1 MGLALVRD
9 RYLLRATIFLLTLF
23 CSAHCALYASGSSGQ
38 GGQDQ
43 SQEPQDSKA
52 SPPALASPT
61 SLNRFPQDLAGNFFA
76 IFGKSNL
83 KPLIIGAA
91 ATGVAA
97 TVDDEVRGHFK
108 DRNHSTAAANIGS
121 YMGKPY
127 VLVPA
132 VGGLLVARHYS
143 GDERFRSYTYALAQA
158 YTIDLAMAGAIKVAV
173 RRERPDGSN
182 NRAFPSG
189 HASDY
194 FTIATVTYRYYG
206 RTAGII
212 GYAVA
217 GYVSF
222 SRVLRDVHWTSDIVA
237 GATLGY
243 IVGNT
248 VCRKAGVMQRS
259 RRITLLPATDPARKA
274 VGLNLYLTLR

>member
-1 MGLALVRD
+1 MRLVLVRD
-9 RYLLRATIFLLTLF
+9 RYLLWTIILLTTF
-23 CSAHCALYASGSSGQ
+23 CCSAHGDLYASGPPDQAGSN
-38 GGQDQ
+38 Q
-43 SQEPQDSKA
+43 SQDSTA
-52 SPPALASPT
+52 SPPVLTPPAGLD
-61 SLNRFPQDLAGNFFA
+61 RFPQDLAGNFFA
-76 IFGKSNL
+76 LFGKSNL

-91 ATGVAA
+91 ATGAA
-97 TVDDEVRGHFK
+97 ITVDDEVHGHFK
-108 DRNHSTAAANIGS
+108 DRNHSSAAASIGS
-121 YMGKPY
+121 SMGKPY
-127 VLVPA
+127 VLLPA

-143 GDERFRSYTYALAQA
+143 GNDRFRSYTYALAQA
-158 YTIDLAMAGAIKVAV
+158 FTLDLAMTGAIKFAA
-173 RRERPDGSN
+173 RRERPDSSN

-222 SRVLRDVHWTSDIVA
+222 SRVAKDVHWSSDIVA
-237 GATLGY
+237 GAALGY

-248 VCRKAGVMQRS
+248 VSRKTGVTQGS
-259 RRITLLPATDPARKA
+259 RRITLLPAIDPARKA
-274 VGLNLYLTLR
+274 VGLNLYLTLP